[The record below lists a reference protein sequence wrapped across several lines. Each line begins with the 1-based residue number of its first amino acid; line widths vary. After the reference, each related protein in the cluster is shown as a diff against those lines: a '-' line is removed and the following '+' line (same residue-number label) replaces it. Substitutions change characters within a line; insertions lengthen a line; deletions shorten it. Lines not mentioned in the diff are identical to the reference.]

1 MFAWLFQR
9 LKLTVCIF
17 SHFLAHY
24 AAHLK
29 LSSKALYH
37 CPSFDQY
44 CIELKNWVLFKKG
57 AKSGNGNNFELYIK
71 YYLMQNK
78 LTRSQNSKLSGILL
92 CINALC
98 ELLFWIVNYKLWPLE
113 IKDKPW
119 NKIVTE
125 LLQQKFEENTKNKS

>member
-1 MFAWLFQR
+1 
-9 LKLTVCIF
+9 
-17 SHFLAHY
+17 
-24 AAHLK
+24 
-29 LSSKALYH
+29 
-37 CPSFDQY
+37 
-44 CIELKNWVLFKKG
+44 
-57 AKSGNGNNFELYIK
+57 
-71 YYLMQNK
+71 MQNK

-119 NKIVTE
+119 NKIFAE